1 VRPRCTGNR
10 YGDWG
15 DGIPFIYNDGTT
27 VITPV
32 QVRVSVQPNPT
43 SSVVEV
49 RSEAEMTSIGVFDSR
64 GIRVME
70 TPANGTEARL
80 DLSTLP
86 DGAYLLHIHTAK
98 GTATRQVVKS

>member
-1 VRPRCTGNR
+1 
-10 YGDWG
+10 
-15 DGIPFIYNDGTT
+15 
-27 VITPV
+27 
-32 QVRVSVQPNPT
+32 
-43 SSVVEV
+43 
-49 RSEAEMTSIGVFDSR
+49 MTSIGVFDSR
-64 GIRVME
+64 GVRVME